1 MAPQTATSSA
11 QRAKTSARDAWYP
24 EGQRDPFILRQ
35 LVTKDFKLK
44 YRRSFLGVAWS
55 VLNPLLMMTV
65 MAVVF
70 TQMMRGAD
78 DSIPNFPLYLIIG
91 NTAFQLMNDSTNSG
105 MRSIIDAAPL
115 LKKVKI
121 NRYVFPVQKVLFAL
135 VNYLFSMIAVAI
147 VMVYYQWV
155 PNLNILWLPLF
166 LLYLTTFCI
175 GLSLLLSCAAVFFR
189 DVVHLWGVVITAW
202 TYATPLFYSIN
213 ILPEWMKGL
222 EQFNPMYLFITYV
235 RRILL
240 WRVAPGLE
248 LNLACAGFALAMLA
262 IGVLVFRRHEHKFI
276 LYI

>member
-1 MAPQTATSSA
+1 MAPQTATDTA
-11 QRAKTSARDAWYP
+11 KRARTSARDAWYP
-24 EGQRDPFILRQ
+24 EGKRDPFILRQ

-55 VLNPLLMMTV
+55 VLNPLLMMVV

-91 NTAFQLMNDSTNSG
+91 NTAFQLMNDSTNNG

-135 VNYLFSMIAVAI
+135 VNYVFSMIAVAI

-155 PNLNILWLPLF
+155 PSVHILYLPLF
-166 LLYLTTFCI
+166 LLYLVTFCI

-202 TYATPLFYSIN
+202 TYATPLFYSVN
-213 ILPEWMKGL
+213 ILPDWMQSL
-222 EQFNPMYLFITYV
+222 ERFNPMYLFITYV

-240 WRVAPGLE
+240 WRMDPGLE

-262 IGVLVFRRHEHKFI
+262 IGVVVFRRHEHKFI